1 MTNLVEIRRRIFV
14 GWRLTPYPTYN
25 TSNIIK
31 LCTFRSPG
39 KALAAT
45 GQFHKIEIR
54 RRILVGW
61 RLTHYPTYN
70 TSNIIKL
77 CTFRSPGKALAAPGN
92 STRLR

>member
-1 MTNLVEIRRRIFV
+1 MINLVEIRRRILV

-31 LCTFRSPG
+31 LCTFRRPG

-45 GQFHKIEIR
+45 GQFHKVEIR
-54 RRILVGW
+54 RRIFVGW
-61 RLTHYPTYN
+61 RLTPYPTYD

-77 CTFRSPGKALAAPGN
+77 CSFHRPVKALAATGQFHKN
-92 STRLR
+92 